1 MKTLRYILAVMI
13 FVISGISADAQVDKK
28 DVRRGNRD
36 FRKENYREADID
48 YRKAL
53 LKDST
58 SVAANYN
65 LASVLYRQGDMQ
77 QAGTTLDRIK
87 ETAPATESSADY
99 WYNRG
104 DVALGMKDYQ
114 TAVDAF
120 AKSLMIRP
128 EDMEAKENFIYAKK
142 MLENQQNQQNQQNQD
157 QNQDQNQNQDQDQNN
172 DQNNDQNQ
180 NDDQDKNQDQNK
192 QNQDQN
198 DDRQNQD
205 KKNQQGQEP
214 KLSPQAAQQMLQA
227 IQAKEK
233 ETQEK
238 VKEEKAKALKSR
250 QKEKNW

>member
-157 QNQDQNQNQDQDQNN
+157 QNQNN